1 MPNTTKRVG
10 KLSFKELPDTY
21 ETLCRLY
28 LPRPIHTKAACAE
41 ATQYI
46 EALAGY
52 ELNKDQEDYLEAL
65 ATFVHEYEQRLIGE
79 HEDIDPLEIL
89 KHLLEENGL
98 TAKDLAQLL
107 EVDRS
112 QAFRLLSG
120 SRRITQEHAKRLGE
134 HFKVRPGLFLG
145 VR

>member
-1 MPNTTKRVG
+1 MPNTTQKTGKR
-10 KLSFKELPDTY
+10 SFKDLPDTY
-21 ETLCRLY
+21 EALCRLY
-28 LPRPIHTKAACAE
+28 LPRPIHSKTTCAE

-79 HEDIDPLEIL
+79 PHVEPLEIL

-98 TAKDLAQLL
+98 APKDLAQLL
-107 EVDRS
+107 GVDNSLASRI
-112 QAFRLLSG
+112 LKGL
-120 SRRITQEHAKRLGE
+120 RRITPEHAKKLGD

-145 VR
+145 LL